1 MEDREKRNVVSSDL
15 GGGDT
20 NRGATSKMALSEEAV
35 ILLGVP
41 IMFILVI
48 MTLLIALCPK
58 AA

>member
-1 MEDREKRNVVSSDL
+1 MEDREKRNVISLDLRGSDT
-15 GGGDT
+15 G
-20 NRGATSKMALSEEAV
+20 RAATSKMALSEEAV

-48 MTLLIALCPK
+48 MVLLIALCPK